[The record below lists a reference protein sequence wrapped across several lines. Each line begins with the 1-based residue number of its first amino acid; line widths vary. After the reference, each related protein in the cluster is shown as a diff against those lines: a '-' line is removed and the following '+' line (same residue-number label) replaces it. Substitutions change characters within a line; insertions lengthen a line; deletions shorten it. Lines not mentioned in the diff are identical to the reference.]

1 MSWKNVL
8 SVVAASTLLGV
19 PLQSAAHND
28 RNGHDDGHDRDHQ
41 QREHDQHAKKKAER
55 AAQFRAQLIAR
66 YTVLAGS
73 PANAT
78 SLVDGLHNDTLV
90 TLTSTTT
97 GDVVPCSGRIP
108 LPGCGEATTV
118 TVTETFTPP
127 TGKLKYKEVAIAL
140 ALMEAK
146 LNLASGTAATPIQ
159 IKTALAGVPD
169 GILTMRAAKKNW
181 VQIARSLGL
190 FAHTAHVSAKDDDD
204 DDDD

>member
-1 MSWKNVL
+1 MRR
-8 SVVAASTLLGV
+8 G
-19 PLQSAAHND
+19 D
-28 RNGHDDGHDRDHQ
+28 DRD
-41 QREHDQHAKKKAER
+41 RDRDLHA
-55 AAQFRAQLIAR
+55 
-66 YTVLAGS
+66 
-73 PANAT
+73 
-78 SLVDGLHNDTLV
+78 
-90 TLTSTTT
+90 
-97 GDVVPCSGRIP
+97 
-108 LPGCGEATTV
+108 
-118 TVTETFTPP
+118 P

-159 IKTALAGVPD
+159 IKTALAGAPD